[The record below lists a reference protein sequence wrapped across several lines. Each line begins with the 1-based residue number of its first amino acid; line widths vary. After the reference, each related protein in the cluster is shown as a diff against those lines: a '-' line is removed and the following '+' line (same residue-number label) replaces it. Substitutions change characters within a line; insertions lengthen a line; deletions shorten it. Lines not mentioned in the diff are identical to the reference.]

1 MISGKAYLV
10 GLPPWAYRLVSYNEP
25 ERLLHFSVLFTRVM
39 TDKLEDT
46 ALAAKVP
53 LPQTF
58 IFRRAPKKTF
68 LPVLETIIEE
78 VRNTT

>member
-1 MISGKAYLV
+1 
-10 GLPPWAYRLVSYNEP
+10 
-25 ERLLHFSVLFTRVM
+25 M